1 MWWWRHVQGMGF
13 NFVSIL
19 HTLDDK
25 SCSFDDLDKH
35 TSLNALMF
43 IEIGKNDILG
53 NRTCGNK

>member
-1 MWWWRHVQGMGF
+1 MGF

-25 SCSFDDLDKH
+25 SCSFKFDDLDKH
-35 TSLNALMF
+35 TSLNVLMV
-43 IEIGKNDILG
+43 IEIGKYDILE

>member
-1 MWWWRHVQGMGF
+1 MGF

-19 HTLDDK
+19 HTLGDK

-35 TSLNALMF
+35 TSLSVLMV
-43 IEIGKNDILG
+43 IEIGKYDILE

>member
-1 MWWWRHVQGMGF
+1 MGF

-35 TSLNALMF
+35 TSLNALMV